1 MFPEYAR
8 KDEIPNALPHAR
20 GGVSDP
26 SSGCAC
32 RCFSS
37 PRPWGCFRAGFLR
50 VLCGGLF
57 PTPGGVF
64 LCCECGGYERGSLPH
79 ARGGVS
85 ITHKHG
91 LSNENSSPRPGGC
104 FRDQSAQTCRAV
116 VFPTPVGVFPGGI
129 SGSFGRNRS
138 SPRPGGC
145 FYASLRGVGGG
156 WLFPTPG
163 GVFLNSEGVSVITR
177 TLPHARGGCF
187 FIF

>member
-1 MFPEYAR
+1 M
-8 KDEIPNALPHAR
+8 
-20 GGVSDP
+20 
-26 SSGCAC
+26 C
-32 RCFSS
+32 
-37 PRPWGCFRAGFLR
+37 
-50 VLCGGLF
+50 
-57 PTPGGVF
+57 
-64 LCCECGGYERGSLPH
+64 SLPH

-85 ITHKHG
+85 TQQSIQSLNANSSPRPGGCFRNMRARTRSRTLFPTPVGVFLIRHPDARVGVSLPHARG
-91 LSNENSSPRPGGC
+91 GVSALSAVTFPRHCSSPRPGGC